1 MSRKIQNSWQETMRS
16 LFSDTMNISS
26 VPCLPGQRG
35 LIFLRSCRLWC
46 GIMLMLTVLSSCDGG
61 LDPIAASK
69 ATDAKP
75 SISGLITYKNGP
87 SAWPP
92 ADSIK
97 DIRVVAFTRYPPP
110 DIIAEVLGQKAF
122 FTETMPVAVDSSSYR
137 LELPSPM
144 PTSIAAI
151 VVAQQYGNDITKD
164 WRVIGIYSATGDNTQ
179 PTPLDLTSTTVWK
192 NINITVD
199 FSNLPPQPF

>member
-1 MSRKIQNSWQETMRS
+1 MRS
-16 LFSDTMNISS
+16 LFCDSMNTSS
-26 VPCLPGQRG
+26 TLYLSGQRG
-35 LIFLRSCRLWC
+35 LAFFHLCRFC
-46 GIMLMLTVLSSCDGG
+46 SGIVFVLLLLSSCDGG
-61 LDPIAASK
+61 LDPIAAGK
-69 ATDAKP
+69 ETEAKP

-87 SAWPP
+87 AAWPP

-137 LELPSPM
+137 IELPSPS
-144 PTSIAAI
+144 PSSIAAI
-151 VVAQQYGNDITKD
+151 VVAQQYGNDITKE
-164 WRVIGIYSATGDNTQ
+164 WRVIGIYSATGDNSQ
-179 PTPLDLTSTTVWK
+179 PTTLDLTSTTSWR

>member
-1 MSRKIQNSWQETMRS
+1 MRS
-16 LFSDTMNISS
+16 LFPYTMNLSS
-26 VPCLPGQRG
+26 VPYLSGRRA
-35 LIFLRSCRLWC
+35 LAFLRLCRFYS
-46 GIMLMLTVLSSCDGG
+46 GFVFVLLLLVSCDSG
-61 LDPIAASK
+61 LDPV
-69 ATDAKP
+69 ATGKETEAKP
-75 SISGLITYKNGP
+75 SISGLITYKNGA
-87 SAWPP
+87 SSWPP

-122 FTETMPVAVDSSSYR
+122 FTEAMPVGVDSSSYR
-137 LELPSPM
+137 IELPSPL
-144 PTSIAAI
+144 PAGIAAI

-179 PTPLDLTSTTVWK
+179 PTALDLTTASIWR